1 MTVRGMEGMV
11 RVRVRVSARL
21 RVSVGVTVTVTGDL
35 LTKHLQDHLN
45 KQPLKETTS
54 TNMC

>member
-35 LTKHLQDHLN
+35 LTKHLRDHLN